1 MSEEKFAF
9 QAEVSK
15 LLDIVAHSL
24 YSHKEIFLRELI
36 SNASD
41 ACDRLRYE
49 VLTKPELA
57 GGDNDF
63 KISLEIDKKAKTLTV
78 ADNGIGM
85 THDELAENLGT
96 IARSGTQSFVEQL
109 GETKAEDK
117 SGDVALIGQFGVGFY
132 SAFMV
137 AKKVE
142 VVSRKAGE
150 QTAWKWTSDG
160 KGEFT
165 LAEAERA
172 GPGTSV
178 KLFLEKKEGEFLENM
193 RLRNIVKTYSDHI
206 GVPILLKDEGTD
218 ETLNEGSA
226 LWVRPAKD
234 ITPEQYTEFYHHV
247 GQMFDQPWKTLH
259 NRVEG
264 ILAYTNLLFIPSSPP
279 FDLYDPDR
287 KPRVKLYVKRVF
299 ITDDCDALL
308 PSYLRF
314 LRGIV
319 DSEDLS
325 LNISR
330 EMLQE
335 NPKLAKIRS
344 GLVKRVLNELKK
356 TATKKADEYAKFWDN
371 FGAVLKEG
379 LYEDFENREK
389 ILPLCRFRSLAG
401 DDPISLETYVE
412 NMVEGQDD
420 IFYITGE
427 DIELLRKSPQLEG
440 FKARGIDV
448 LLMTDPIDD
457 FWIGALGTFQEKSFK
472 SITRGGADLDKIALS
487 DEAKEKEA
495 QDATET
501 TPGIDQLVAALKM
514 ALGERV
520 KDVRVSARL
529 TESAVCLVADDGD
542 MDMRLERIL
551 RQSKRMGDASE
562 TPRILEINPKHG
574 LIRLLAGRV
583 EDTGAAGADAV
594 ALTALLLLDQA
605 RILEGEQV
613 ADPIAFAERL
623 SEVMEK
629 GLA

>member
-15 LLDIVAHSL
+15 LLDIVAHSI

-41 ACDRLRYE
+41 ACDRLRYAA
-49 VLTKPELA
+49 LTKPELA
-57 GGDNDF
+57 GGDSDF
-63 KISLEIDKKAKTLTV
+63 KILLEIDKKAKTLTV

-109 GETKAEDK
+109 GDAKAGGEN
-117 SGDVALIGQFGVGFY
+117 GDLALIGQFGVGFY

-142 VVSRKAGE
+142 VTSRRAGE
-150 QTAWKWTSDG
+150 ETAWKWTSDG

-165 LAEAERA
+165 LAEAVREA
-172 GPGTSV
+172 QGTSV
-178 KLFLEKKEGEFLENM
+178 KLFMEKKEGEFLESM
-193 RLRNIVKTYSDHI
+193 RLRTIVKTYSDHI
-206 GVPILLKDEGTD
+206 GVPIVLKDEDKD

-226 LWVRPAKD
+226 LWARPAKD
-234 ITPEQYTEFYHHV
+234 IKPEQYKEFYHHV
-247 GQMFDQPWKTLH
+247 GQMFDEPWKILH

-299 ITDDCDALL
+299 ITDDCEALM

-356 TATKKADEYAKFWDN
+356 TAAKKADEYATFWEN

-379 LYEDFENREK
+379 LYEDFENRDR

-412 NMVEGQDD
+412 NMKDGQED

-427 DIELLRKSPQLEG
+427 DIDILRKSPQLEG
-440 FKARGIDV
+440 FKARGVDV

-457 FWIGALGTFQEKSFK
+457 FWIGALGSFQEKSFK

-495 QDATET
+495 GEAADE
-501 TPGIDQLVAALKM
+501 TPGIDQLVAALKV
-514 ALGERV
+514 ALGESV

-529 TESAVCLVADDGD
+529 TDSAVCLVADEGD
-542 MDMRLERIL
+542 MDIRLERIL
-551 RQSKRMGDASE
+551 RQSRRKGEAGE
-562 TPRILEINPKHG
+562 TPRILEINAKHG
-574 LIRLLAGRV
+574 LIRRLAERV

-594 ALTALLLLDQA
+594 AATGLLLLDQA

>member
-49 VLTKPELA
+49 ALTRPELA

-85 THDELAENLGT
+85 THDELTENLGT

-109 GETKAEDK
+109 TDGGENG
-117 SGDVALIGQFGVGFY
+117 GDMALIGQFGVGFY

-142 VVSRKAGE
+142 VISRKAGE
-150 QTAWKWTSDG
+150 ESAWKWTSDG

-165 LAEAERA
+165 LAEGARDA
-172 GPGTSV
+172 QGTSV
-178 KLFLEKKEGEFLENM
+178 KLFLEKKEGEFLEAM
-193 RLRNIVKTYSDHI
+193 RVRTIVMTYSDHI
-206 GVPILLKDEGTD
+206 GVPIQLKDDGTD

-226 LWVRPAKD
+226 LWARPAKD
-234 ITPEQYTEFYHHV
+234 ITSEQYKEFYHHV
-247 GQMFDQPWKTLH
+247 GQMFDEPWKILH

-299 ITDDCDALL
+299 ITDDCEALM

-356 TATKKADEYAKFWDN
+356 TASKKADEYAKFWDN

-379 LYEDFENREK
+379 LYEDFENRDR

-401 DDPISLETYVE
+401 DDAISLETYVE
-412 NMVEGQDD
+412 NMKEGQDD

-440 FKARGIDV
+440 FKARGVDV

-457 FWIGALGTFQEKSFK
+457 FWIGALGTFQDKPFK

-495 QDATET
+495 GDDAQE

-514 ALGERV
+514 ALDTSV
-520 KDVRVSARL
+520 KDVWVSARL
-529 TESAVCLVADDGD
+529 TDSAVCLVADEGD
-542 MDMRLERIL
+542 MDIRLERIL
-551 RQSKRMGDASE
+551 RQSRRMGEAGE

-574 LIRLLAGRV
+574 LIRRLAARV
-583 EDTGAAGADAV
+583 EDTGAAGADAIS
-594 ALTALLLLDQA
+594 ASALLLLDQA

>member
-49 VLTKPELA
+49 ALTRPELA

-85 THDELAENLGT
+85 THDELTENLGT

-109 GETKAEDK
+109 TDGGENG
-117 SGDVALIGQFGVGFY
+117 GDMALIGQFGVGFY

-142 VVSRKAGE
+142 VISRKAGE
-150 QTAWKWTSDG
+150 ESAWKWTSDG

-165 LAEAERA
+165 LAEGARDA
-172 GPGTSV
+172 QGTSV
-178 KLFLEKKEGEFLENM
+178 KLFLEKKEGEFLEAM
-193 RLRNIVKTYSDHI
+193 RVRTIVKTYSDHI
-206 GVPILLKDEGTD
+206 GVPIQLKDDGTD

-226 LWVRPAKD
+226 LWARPAKD
-234 ITPEQYTEFYHHV
+234 ITSEQYKEFYHHV
-247 GQMFDQPWKTLH
+247 GQMFDEPWKILH

-299 ITDDCDALL
+299 ITDDCEALM

-356 TATKKADEYAKFWDN
+356 TASKKADEYAKFWDN

-379 LYEDFENREK
+379 LYEDFENRDR

-401 DDPISLETYVE
+401 DDAISLETYVE
-412 NMVEGQDD
+412 NMKEGQDD

-440 FKARGIDV
+440 FKARGVDV

-457 FWIGALGTFQEKSFK
+457 FWIGALGTFQDKPFK

-495 QDATET
+495 GDDAQE

-514 ALGERV
+514 ALDTSV
-520 KDVRVSARL
+520 KDVWVSARL
-529 TESAVCLVADDGD
+529 TDSAVCLVADEGD
-542 MDMRLERIL
+542 MDIRLERIL
-551 RQSKRMGDASE
+551 RQSRRMGEAGE

-574 LIRLLAGRV
+574 LIRRLAARV
-583 EDTGAAGADAV
+583 EDTGAAGADAIS
-594 ALTALLLLDQA
+594 ASALLLLDQA